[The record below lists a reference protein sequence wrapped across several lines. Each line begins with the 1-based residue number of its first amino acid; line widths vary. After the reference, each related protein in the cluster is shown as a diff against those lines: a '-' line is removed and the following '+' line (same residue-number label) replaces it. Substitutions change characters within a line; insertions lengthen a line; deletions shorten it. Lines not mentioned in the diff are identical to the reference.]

1 MRRVK
6 RLLTSGAPFWT
17 DRSVSGNKWGGAA
30 EMDISGRCSGKTDI
44 CHARLQ
50 TTETMMMLR
59 HRPRD
64 FEHLYDDR
72 RLSLG
77 FPDMERLADDAF
89 ISIQD
94 AGENRMG
101 RIDRMLIY
109 LNRLVDLDG
118 RKRLLIVGC
127 GPKPLAVR
135 MLLDKGH
142 DVVGVEP
149 VPSFVRCARE
159 FVGSPESIVQG
170 TAESL
175 PVEAESQHVVFLDS
189 VLEHVDSPQRSSNE
203 MYRVLRPGGIAVV
216 TTTNRLRFSLWG
228 NNGEFHVRFF
238 NWFPSLVKEC
248 YVFHHLHYNPYLAN
262 YTCRP
267 AVHWFSYSEL
277 CELGRMA
284 GFMRFYSILDLL
296 SPKDPTI
303 ARSRLRSLLLNRLKL
318 NPWLRA
324 LALTQIG
331 HLTIMFKRPAA

>member
-1 MRRVK
+1 
-6 RLLTSGAPFWT
+6 
-17 DRSVSGNKWGGAA
+17 
-30 EMDISGRCSGKTDI
+30 
-44 CHARLQ
+44 
-50 TTETMMMLR
+50 MLR
-59 HRPRD
+59 HRPKD
-64 FEHLYDDR
+64 FERLYDDR
-72 RLSLG
+72 RISLG

-94 AGENRMG
+94 AGEHRMG
-101 RIDRMLIY
+101 EIDRMLIY

-118 RKRLLIVGC
+118 RRRLLIVGC
-127 GPKPLAVR
+127 GPKPLSVR

-149 VPSFVRCARE
+149 IPSFVRCARD

-170 TAESL
+170 AAESL
-175 PVEAESQHVVFLDS
+175 PVEAESQDVVFLDS
-189 VLEHVDSPQRSSNE
+189 VLEHVDSPQRSANE

-216 TTTNRLRFSLWG
+216 TTTNRLRFSLRG
-228 NNGEFHVRFF
+228 NAGEFNVRFF

-277 CELGRMA
+277 CQQGRMA
-284 GFMRFYSILDLL
+284 GFSQFYSILDLL

-303 ARSRLRSLLLNRLKL
+303 AKSRFRSLLLNRLKF

-331 HLTIMFKRPAA
+331 YLIIMLKRPAAQLM